1 MAGSDHELALEEA
14 LQRIGGDGNESDDD
28 NMSVVSGY
36 EGPDEEEQSY
46 NSTASTHRVFRT
58 TGHHQTAAPTSIS
71 LKQILDDDRSFM
83 LFRRFLKDQCI
94 SRNLQF
100 WLACEYYQK
109 QSDKSK
115 TLELAKAIYVKF
127 LKSSAPLHVSTTD
140 SSRRKIQ
147 MAVQLKTELDSCLF
161 VEAQNQIYQQMEANE
176 LRQFL
181 CSDAFSECSQFN
193 GMFPMSRGSM
203 GTELGFQP
211 SRYRTGGS
219 LHSSDDSTSITSFT
233 SE

>member
-14 LQRIGGDGNESDDD
+14 LQRIGGEGNESDDD
-28 NMSVVSGY
+28 NMSIVSGY
-36 EGPDEEEQSY
+36 EGPEDDEHNYTTS
-46 NSTASTHRVFRT
+46 SASSHRVFRT
-58 TGHHQTAAPTSIS
+58 TSQAPTSIT
-71 LKQILDDDRSFM
+71 LKQILEDDRSFM

-100 WLACEYYQK
+100 WLACEYYHK
-109 QSDKSK
+109 QSDKAKS
-115 TLELAKAIYVKF
+115 LEMAKAIYVKF
-127 LKSSAPLHVSTTD
+127 LKSSAPLHVSVMD
-140 SSRRKIQ
+140 STRRKIQ
-147 MAVQLKTELDSCLF
+147 MAMQLKNELDSHLF
-161 VEAQNQIYQQMEANE
+161 SEAQHEIYQQMEANE

-181 CSDAFSECSQFN
+181 YSDAFSECSQFN